1 MNGVRVYQHNPCPP
15 YTPSAI
21 PKASRIEGP
30 ERLTPRSP
38 RVIAQRSYRGVAG
51 YLRQQA
57 HFRASRVPR
66 YTALARGTRHERGE
80 GGSTQ
85 PVPSVHPECET
96 EGLAHRGTRTIDP
109 PFPPSDRVAIVSRGC
124 GLSAAASK
132 SEERRVGKERV
143 STGRAR
149 G

>member
-66 YTALARGTRHERGE
+66 YTALARGTRHERGGME
-80 GGSTQ
+80 QHNTF
-85 PVPSVHPECET
+85 
-96 EGLAHRGTRTIDP
+96 P
-109 PFPPSDRVAIVSRGC
+109 PFTPSARPK
-124 GLSAAASK
+124 ASCI
-132 SEERRVGKERV
+132 EGPE
-143 STGRAR
+143 
-149 G
+149 